1 MSLPGQ
7 DYSITPA
14 DMAEILITTSGRASP
29 NDWEQ
34 YANDVRDI
42 ATRNIIANT
51 TSLRDA
57 VFIAKS
63 KCYAAE
69 VAKDYL
75 RVLEQLKQAEAKDPR
90 FEPPEIGEACLV
102 LDKESGAVAIGYLET
117 IVEDKDKK
125 KLNWQVYGRE
135 RIYEVS
141 LWMPLPT
148 ELKQQINNEG
158 GCLQHEDISS
168 MDGKGASAGL
178 PSHEP
183 RTRDNGS
190 QRRRPDAR
198 GKEDTQRTSENSG

>member
-1 MSLPGQ
+1 MPGQ

-34 YANDVRDI
+34 YGNDVRDI
-42 ATRNIIANT
+42 ATHNIIVNT
-51 TSLRDA
+51 TSPKDA
-57 VFIAKS
+57 VFVAKS
-63 KCYAAE
+63 KCYSAE
-69 VAKDYL
+69 VARDYL

-125 KLNWQVYGRE
+125 KLNWQVYGRD

-141 LWMPLPT
+141 LWIPLPT
-148 ELKQQINNEG
+148 AFNN
-158 GCLQHEDISS
+158 LV
-168 MDGKGASAGL
+168 K
-178 PSHEP
+178 
-183 RTRDNGS
+183 T
-190 QRRRPDAR
+190 
-198 GKEDTQRTSENSG
+198 KEK